1 MRIFSKFIGF
11 LFLSVGETRT
21 LSLDDEDMEQQALET
36 TFRILGIDNMLT
48 SFTLAS
54 YGDIHSIQGF
64 RV

>member
-48 SFTLAS
+48 TFIFAG